1 MTNVIDIHKFKA
13 ASFARDF
20 IAEHGVKEFE
30 EFQKFLRDYLELCED
45 AGLVPQEIIDRH
57 GSIKEFKNG

>member
-1 MTNVIDIHKFKA
+1 MLFR
-13 ASFARDF
+13 S

-57 GSIKEFKNG
+57 GSIKEFNNG